1 MTQIPI
7 IILAAGISS
16 RLGQPKQLLE
26 YEGETLLNRTIRVAN
41 EVSDDVVVVLGARF
55 QEISQTVLN
64 KNVQI
69 IFNENWESGM
79 ASSVIEGI
87 KTHLNAE
94 KVIISLCDQPYLNT
108 SIFESLILEEKSSRK
123 PIIASNYGNQIGVP
137 ILFNQLVYNDLLSLK
152 GDKGARSILPK
163 YNDSIGQIDFPNG
176 AIDIDT
182 VEDWELF
189 LKGKKSIN

>member
-7 IILAAGISS
+7 IILAAGSSS

-26 YEGETLLNRTIRVAN
+26 YEGETLLNRTIRIAS
-41 EVSDDVVVVLGARF
+41 EVSDDIIVVLGSRF
-55 QEISQTVLN
+55 QEISKTISN

-69 IFNENWESGM
+69 IFNESWETGM
-79 ASSVIEGI
+79 ASSIIEGL
-87 KTHLNAE
+87 KTRLSAE

-108 SIFESLILEEKSSRK
+108 SIFESLILEEKLTQS
-123 PIIASNYGNQIGVP
+123 PIIASNYSNQIGVP
-137 ILFNQLVYNDLLSLK
+137 ILFNKLIYNDLLALK

-189 LKGKKSIN
+189 LKGEA